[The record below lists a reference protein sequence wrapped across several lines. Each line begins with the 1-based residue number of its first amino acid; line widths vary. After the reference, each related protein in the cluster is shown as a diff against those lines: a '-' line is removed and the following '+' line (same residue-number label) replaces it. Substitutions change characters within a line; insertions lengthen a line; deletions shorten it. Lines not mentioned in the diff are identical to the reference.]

1 MDWKKTRVFVNGTET
16 DAVAPTI
23 ISASRLTDI
32 PAFYAE
38 WFMNR
43 LRIGY
48 VKRIDR
54 WNRSEYISLEATK
67 FVVFWTKNAAPLIRY
82 LREIDSLGI
91 SYYFTFTVN
100 DYEKEGLE
108 PKLPPLAERIKTFKA
123 LSDMIGKERVI
134 WRFDPLI
141 LTNNISIESLV
152 LKIRGIGEKIAT
164 HTDKLVF
171 SFANIDRYKKV
182 KGNMRNKGIDYL
194 PINAAAMVDIASRIS
209 ALNARWN
216 LELATCAEEIDL
228 DFLGIAHNKCI
239 DGDLIRKIGG
249 SHNIDLKDPGQRKKC
264 QCVKSKDIGQRNSC
278 GHLCA
283 YCYAN
288 DSPSVVIN
296 NLKRA
301 NVNSDSIL

>member
-1 MDWKKTRVFVNGTET
+1 MDWKKTKVLVNGAET
-16 DAVAPTI
+16 DAIAPTI

-32 PAFYAE
+32 PAFHSE

-48 VKRIDR
+48 LKWINPH
-54 WNRSEYISLEATK
+54 NRTAEYISLEATK
-67 FVVFWTKNAAPLIRY
+67 FIVFWTKNADPLIRY
-82 LREIDSLGI
+82 LPAIERLGI

-171 SFANIDRYKKV
+171 SFADIDCYKNV
-182 KGNMRNKGIDYL
+182 KGNMRNKGIVYL
-194 PINAAAMVDIASRIS
+194 PINDAAMVDIASRIS
-209 ALNARWN
+209 
-216 LELATCAEEIDL
+216 
-228 DFLGIAHNKCI
+228 
-239 DGDLIRKIGG
+239 
-249 SHNIDLKDPGQRKKC
+249 
-264 QCVKSKDIGQRNSC
+264 
-278 GHLCA
+278 
-283 YCYAN
+283 
-288 DSPSVVIN
+288 
-296 NLKRA
+296 
-301 NVNSDSIL
+301 